1 MNQLRGTNLLDTRLA
16 AAAGLEA
23 LRKLNPVTLFRNPI
37 IFVTE
42 VVALVATI
50 LAVHQLAVTGG
61 EHTAVIGQICA
72 WLWFTVLIAWEAV
85 LAKPDGIFG
94 TQ

>member
-1 MNQLRGTNLLDTRLA
+1 MNQLRGTNLLDPRLA

-42 VVALVATI
+42 VVAFALCALSSVTVHVMVAVPVGAPADEYVAEVP
-50 LAVHQLAVTGG
+50 LPL
-61 EHTAVIGQICA
+61 
-72 WLWFTVLIAWEAV
+72 TVPAEA
-85 LAKPDGIFG
+85 A
-94 TQ
+94 